1 MSDKN
6 FKVKN
11 GLDANGAVTITQPST
26 STVPLTIL
34 ANTLAT
40 GSNLLE
46 VKRPDGTVRLSV
58 GNDGSFSA
66 QNLVAYNVRF
76 YSAQQGSQG
85 LIIRGLPSQ
94 TANLQ
99 EWRDINET
107 VLASVSASG
116 SISAADLTLSG
127 NLTVNGTT
135 TNLNSTN
142 LIIEDKNI
150 IIADVATPTDTTADG
165 AGITIKG
172 ATDKTFSWI
181 NSTKSFTSSEPLII
195 NNSSIT
201 TVPLVIKGYASQ
213 TANLTEWQNN
223 SNQVVSSIR
232 SNGGLSINYANSIR
246 LFNTANTDYA
256 SLWMDNGS
264 GGTNLYVK
272 TNYPVLMGDVG
283 VDTGASL
290 TVATQGVSQVGQ
302 VIRGIASQTAD
313 LQQWQRSNGNPDLK
327 VTNFGTLISGG
338 GTTIA
343 SNPTINAYGAAL
355 VVNSGINTYPMVILK
370 AASSQ
375 AANIQEWQNSAGT
388 KVSTISPLGYL
399 SINKSYTSYPLEV
412 NGSLYAKDATAG
424 SLYIQGGNNLI
435 YPSILTGVGGNGWT
449 SVTANYTASPDGTT
463 TATRYVWS
471 SNGACFVLS
480 SGTTNIA
487 NTFYTASVYVKPN
500 NSTSRLLFSMR
511 QNDSGDFA
519 NVEFDSS
526 TNTASY
532 SQKTPTSTFSNGTAG
547 SIYVGNGWYRIW
559 VTAKPTI
566 VLPSFAVMFSTP
578 QNNGDVNIWGA
589 QLEQGYYASAY
600 TPTTN
605 AAITS
610 TNNLYVPSGTIYST
624 SIQSIVSGTATLN
637 TNGNTGA
644 ILIDTVAAANKGLIV
659 KGSVSQ
665 TANLQEW
672 QNSNG
677 STISSVLS
685 NGTFQDSATG
695 FSAFGMF
702 LFDSSLGIVARGTT
716 ATKFYYNAN
725 DTILEPLGAAYKGL
739 IIKGADSQTAN
750 LQEWQNS
757 AGTALAVVSN
767 VGTVR
772 ASIFANLT
780 GSLTYIAT
788 NFDTSGIGIVIS
800 SAAQKG
806 LIVRG
811 AGSQSANL
819 QEWQDSAGTVLSSIS
834 SAGSLNLG
842 AGKLVSFSNGTVQKI
857 NLGYGGNYS
866 IGVDDYTTVLT
877 ADNNGFNGRVGIR
890 PHDATYGTSYVS
902 PVELYANG
910 QIKQRLLYTTSVGLT
925 IKGAASQSANLT
937 QWQDSSGSV
946 LSRVQADGTFVWG
959 SASSALQNSSGR
971 LIVNLGSAASV
982 GVTVKGYASQTGDLQ
997 QWQDSTGT
1005 VLNTITSSGTLVIGG
1020 TSPINSSFGITLSN
1034 KSLASYY
1041 SPNNSSYNT
1050 SFNFARGNTTG
1061 NWMGIGTIGDSAN
1074 GVSSIAISD
1083 SSAQNLF
1090 TVGQTGN
1097 TAITLRS
1104 DSSIGL
1110 IIKGSNSQTADLQ
1123 QWQTGGGQ
1131 KTAWIDSQGQFTT
1144 GYYYMN
1150 LGGNVL
1156 NSGLVNIA
1164 PTGNI
1169 VPLLI
1174 RGMASQTANLQN
1186 WQNSAGTTL
1195 ASVDSSGN
1203 ITDAS
1208 NTAWLSPIGSG
1219 SNDAVAIQALI
1230 DAGKKEIRLGSG
1242 QWTFSTRIKVPNGVT
1257 IRGTGTSRSS
1267 TTGTRVNA
1275 VALIA
1280 SEGTVRDIMFTG
1292 AGENAQSELGGGGIA
1307 VLGGR
1312 VIDCSVTDSRW
1323 VLAPTRQAHGYL
1335 KNFMSK
1341 MQGGYGSVK
1350 VAVLGDSLSENTSTT
1365 SWYGYLFN
1373 TATTATGY
1381 YLGSY
1386 FGHQIATSEVDNM
1399 AIGGQGAYLLSA
1411 QLAMTKDTVRTGDYV
1426 NQVLD
1431 GDSVSTS
1438 PFFSRD
1444 YSLAILAIG
1453 QNGGEDWKAHLE
1465 YTVKSIRDRGI
1476 DVIILTQ
1483 NPAAGAP
1490 TSRAGDEYFYRSMAE
1505 TYGCLLVDTQAYF
1518 RLEVE
1523 FGRALGTT
1531 ADLFGDGIHQ
1541 SALGHQLYAK
1551 AILNGILDYDSTI
1564 PVPSNPVVVSRSYVP
1579 AQADRATAIAGL
1591 NAYYLVKKPDPSR
1604 GLSGV
1609 TYTSATDS
1617 SIRNPIYGRG
1627 TTTNSV
1633 ATLASGGYATWGV
1646 EYATAAYI
1654 IYRENA
1660 TANTLTVAIQA
1671 GGSTLATLTTGVTN
1685 GRTSV
1690 QKVMLSGGYPAN
1702 RAIRITNTT
1711 GDPVQIYGVVFE
1723 THADVAFNRNT
1734 DGSYPGVKL
1743 NGSWAYSNLLNMVD
1757 YGSYLTP
1764 YTSTTNDSVTFKFYG
1779 DGLRFATSNGKNSGI
1794 IQVKIDDTTY
1804 TAVDTYY
1811 NIGEYGVF
1819 THFYGG
1825 LQYGLHTATIT
1836 LTGANAAVTGLI
1848 SDGARFGLH
1857 RISAVRSEWYLT
1869 QDQQLAPNS
1878 DISAK
1883 VNSLSSP
1890 TIGSTGGA
1898 NIATFYN
1905 GTNGYGAG
1913 SITSTGT
1920 FNINGANMGFPYT
1933 STGAT
1938 LNVNAGASSIV
1949 PLTVKG
1955 VSGQT
1960 ASLQEWYDGAGQSIA
1975 SISPYSEFSILG
1987 NSYFANA
1994 ADYGARVNVSSSTAS
2009 KIGIIIRGV
2018 ASQTAD
2024 LQQWQNSAGTTK
2036 FKIDTYGQTS
2046 SLSGFYATGGG
2057 GFGAAIV
2064 AQPGAATLPAIIA
2077 KGFTSQTASLQ
2088 EWQNVSATVLAKVDS
2103 LGNFTATSKSFDIIH
2118 PTKENMRLRYG
2129 SLEGP
2134 ENGVYIRGT
2143 AESNIIELPDYWTG
2157 LVHSDSITVSLT
2169 SVGSAQN
2176 IYVEK
2181 IENNKVYIGGNLEK
2195 AFFTVYG
2202 ERKDIDK
2209 LTVEY

>member
-971 LIVNLGSAASV
+971 LIVNLGSATSV
-982 GVTVKGYASQTGDLQ
+982 GVTVKG
-997 QWQDSTGT
+997 
-1005 VLNTITSSGTLVIGG
+1005 
-1020 TSPINSSFGITLSN
+1020 
-1034 KSLASYY
+1034 
-1041 SPNNSSYNT
+1041 
-1050 SFNFARGNTTG
+1050 
-1061 NWMGIGTIGDSAN
+1061 
-1074 GVSSIAISD
+1074 
-1083 SSAQNLF
+1083 F
-1090 TVGQTGN
+1090 T
-1097 TAITLRS
+1097 
-1104 DSSIGL
+1104 
-1110 IIKGSNSQTADLQ
+1110 
-1123 QWQTGGGQ
+1123 
-1131 KTAWIDSQGQFTT
+1131 
-1144 GYYYMN
+1144 
-1150 LGGNVL
+1150 
-1156 NSGLVNIA
+1156 
-1164 PTGNI
+1164 
-1169 VPLLI
+1169 
-1174 RGMASQTANLQN
+1174 SQTANLQEWQN
-1186 WQNSAGTTL
+1186 SDAVSVAQISATGTVTIRPVGFSGNLNTAIISVTDRASTWTPGNFAFRSDSNGTPRFSFTAPNAPSEALTINGNYVGVQTPSPTSVFQVTSNGAGNTVSIIKGAVSQTANLQEWQNSAGYAGT
-1195 ASVDSSGN
+1195 AIDSG
-1203 ITDAS
+1203 
-1208 NTAWLSPIGSG
+1208 GSFYAPG
-1219 SNDAVAIQALI
+1219 IY
-1230 DAGKKEIRLGSG
+1230 
-1242 QWTFSTRIKVPNGVT
+1242 
-1257 IRGTGTSRSS
+1257 SS
-1267 TTGTRVNA
+1267 
-1275 VALIA
+1275 
-1280 SEGTVRDIMFTG
+1280 
-1292 AGENAQSELGGGGIA
+1292 
-1307 VLGGR
+1307 
-1312 VIDCSVTDSRW
+1312 
-1323 VLAPTRQAHGYL
+1323 YL
-1335 KNFMSK
+1335 
-1341 MQGGYGSVK
+1341 MQ
-1350 VAVLGDSLSENTSTT
+1350 
-1365 SWYGYLFN
+1365 
-1373 TATTATGY
+1373 
-1381 YLGSY
+1381 
-1386 FGHQIATSEVDNM
+1386 
-1399 AIGGQGAYLLSA
+1399 
-1411 QLAMTKDTVRTGDYV
+1411 
-1426 NQVLD
+1426 
-1431 GDSVSTS
+1431 
-1438 PFFSRD
+1438 
-1444 YSLAILAIG
+1444 
-1453 QNGGEDWKAHLE
+1453 
-1465 YTVKSIRDRGI
+1465 
-1476 DVIILTQ
+1476 
-1483 NPAAGAP
+1483 
-1490 TSRAGDEYFYRSMAE
+1490 
-1505 TYGCLLVDTQAYF
+1505 
-1518 RLEVE
+1518 
-1523 FGRALGTT
+1523 
-1531 ADLFGDGIHQ
+1531 
-1541 SALGHQLYAK
+1541 
-1551 AILNGILDYDSTI
+1551 
-1564 PVPSNPVVVSRSYVP
+1564 
-1579 AQADRATAIAGL
+1579 ATA
-1591 NAYYLVKKPDPSR
+1591 
-1604 GLSGV
+1604 
-1609 TYTSATDS
+1609 
-1617 SIRNPIYGRG
+1617 
-1627 TTTNSV
+1627 
-1633 ATLASGGYATWGV
+1633 GG
-1646 EYATAAYI
+1646 
-1654 IYRENA
+1654 
-1660 TANTLTVAIQA
+1660 
-1671 GGSTLATLTTGVTN
+1671 
-1685 GRTSV
+1685 
-1690 QKVMLSGGYPAN
+1690 
-1702 RAIRITNTT
+1702 
-1711 GDPVQIYGVVFE
+1711 
-1723 THADVAFNRNT
+1723 
-1734 DGSYPGVKL
+1734 
-1743 NGSWAYSNLLNMVD
+1743 
-1757 YGSYLTP
+1757 
-1764 YTSTTNDSVTFKFYG
+1764 
-1779 DGLRFATSNGKNSGI
+1779 
-1794 IQVKIDDTTY
+1794 
-1804 TAVDTYY
+1804 
-1811 NIGEYGVF
+1811 
-1819 THFYGG
+1819 
-1825 LQYGLHTATIT
+1825 
-1836 LTGANAAVTGLI
+1836 AAV
-1848 SDGARFGLH
+1848 
-1857 RISAVRSEWYLT
+1857 
-1869 QDQQLAPNS
+1869 
-1878 DISAK
+1878 
-1883 VNSLSSP
+1883 
-1890 TIGSTGGA
+1890 
-1898 NIATFYN
+1898 
-1905 GTNGYGAG
+1905 
-1913 SITSTGT
+1913 
-1920 FNINGANMGFPYT
+1920 
-1933 STGAT
+1933 
-1938 LNVNAGASSIV
+1938 V

-1955 VSGQT
+1955 V
-1960 ASLQEWYDGAGQSIA
+1960 
-1975 SISPYSEFSILG
+1975 
-1987 NSYFANA
+1987 
-1994 ADYGARVNVSSSTAS
+1994 
-2009 KIGIIIRGV
+2009 
-2018 ASQTAD
+2018 
-2024 LQQWQNSAGTTK
+2024 
-2036 FKIDTYGQTS
+2036 
-2046 SLSGFYATGGG
+2046 
-2057 GFGAAIV
+2057 
-2064 AQPGAATLPAIIA
+2064 
-2077 KGFTSQTASLQ
+2077 TSQTANLT
-2088 EWQNVSATVLAKVDS
+2088 EWKDSAGNAQAYVRYDGFINTNSSIRIAGDNLSVYRFQGVSDGNYTMNFPGSGNIQLFSATDS
-2103 LGNFTATSKSFDIIH
+2103 LGGGSKVLGISNATTVPSSNPTGGGILYVSSGSLVYRGAGGAITTIARSGNESSTISANTATTVDTVALSSFTTIEYTISIKQGSK
-2118 PTKENMRLRYG
+2118 
-2129 SLEGP
+2129 
-2134 ENGVYIRGT
+2134 IR
-2143 AESNIIELPDYWTG
+2143 SSKV
-2157 LVHSDSITVSLT
+2157 LVHTDGTSIDSTEYGIMEMGGGITGILVTASVSSTNSILQVT
-2169 SVGSAQN
+2169 ITDASTTNATV
-2176 IYVEK
+2176 K
-2181 IENNKVYIGGNLEK
+2181 IIKTML
-2195 AFFTVYG
+2195 
-2202 ERKDIDK
+2202 
-2209 LTVEY
+2209 

>member
-46 VKRPDGTVRLSV
+46 VKRPDGTVRLSI
-58 GNDGSFSA
+58 GNDGAFSA

-76 YSAQQGSQG
+76 YSAQTGSSG

-94 TANLQ
+94 TADLQ
-99 EWRDINET
+99 QWRDINET

-116 SISAADLTLSG
+116 SISAVDLTLSG

-150 IIADVATPTDTTADG
+150 IIADVTTPTDTTADG

-172 ATDKTFSWI
+172 ATDKTFNWVQ
-181 NSTKSFTSSEPLII
+181 STGSFTSSEPLII
-195 NNSSIT
+195 NTNSTTRPSLIVKAIASQTSAVQEWQNSSGSSVANIDSDGYFRGPLVETRPTNAGLYGIAIAANASQSGDLFQIT
-201 TVPLVIKGYASQ
+201 DASNNAYTGVSSTGKFVTGNTTNNSRFTQLTSAALGQLTVYAPTSSTVGIVIKGAVSQSSNLTEWKNSNGSTIASVLSNGTFQDSSTGFSAFGMFLFDSSNGMVARGTTATKFYYYANDTILEPLAAGYKGLIIRGATSQ
-213 TANLTEWQNN
+213 TANLQE
-223 SNQVVSSIR
+223 
-232 SNGGLSINYANSIR
+232 
-246 LFNTANTDYA
+246 
-256 SLWMDNGS
+256 
-264 GGTNLYVK
+264 
-272 TNYPVLMGDVG
+272 
-283 VDTGASL
+283 
-290 TVATQGVSQVGQ
+290 
-302 VIRGIASQTAD
+302 
-313 LQQWQRSNGNPDLK
+313 WQRSGGNADLV

-343 SNPTINAYGAAL
+343 SNPTINAYGAAMKIA
-355 VVNSGINTYPMVILK
+355 SGVNTYPMLIIQG
-370 AASSQ
+370 AASQS
-375 AANIQEWQNSAGT
+375 ANIQEWQNSAGT

-412 NGSLYAKDATAG
+412 NGSLYAKDATSAN
-424 SLYIQGGNNLI
+424 LYIQGGNNLI

-449 SVTANYTASPDGTT
+449 SVTANYTAAPDGTT
-463 TATRYVWS
+463 TATRYLWS
-471 SNGACFVLS
+471 SSGNCFVLS
-480 SGTTNIA
+480 SLTTNIA
-487 NTFYTASVYVKPN
+487 NIFYTASMYVKPN
-500 NSTSRLLFSMR
+500 NSTSRFIFSMR
-511 QNDSGDFA
+511 QGDSADFA

-532 SQKTPTSTFSNGTAG
+532 SQRTPTSTFSNGTAG

-559 VTAKPTI
+559 VTAKPTT
-566 VLPSFAVMFSTP
+566 VLSNFGGMFTTT

-589 QLEQGYYASAY
+589 QLEKGYYASAY

-605 AAITS
+605 AIVSA
-610 TNNLYVPSGTIYST
+610 TNNLYVPSGDIYST
-624 SIQSIVSGTATLN
+624 SIQSVVSGTATLN
-637 TNGNTGA
+637 TNGDTGG
-644 ILIDTVAAANKGLIV
+644 ILINTVAAANKGLAI
-659 KGSVSQ
+659 KGAASQ
-665 TANLQEW
+665 TANLTQW
-672 QNSNG
+672 QDSGGNILTRVQADGTISWGTGTSALQNSSGRLIVNP
-677 STISSVLS
+677 SSA
-685 NGTFQDSATG
+685 SAI
-695 FSAFGMF
+695 AV
-702 LFDSSLGIVARGTT
+702 IA
-716 ATKFYYNAN
+716 K
-725 DTILEPLGAAYKGL
+725 GAA
-739 IIKGADSQTAN
+739 SQTAN

-757 AGTALAVVSN
+757 AGTVLSNIRPDGTIAAPYLDNPAASGSYLQVNAGTSIDIIARVV
-767 VGTVR
+767 
-772 ASIFANLT
+772 
-780 GSLTYIAT
+780 
-788 NFDTSGIGIVIS
+788 
-800 SAAQKG
+800 AQPTFR
-806 LIVRG
+806 VRG
-811 AGSQSANL
+811 
-819 QEWQDSAGTVLSSIS
+819 
-834 SAGSLNLG
+834 
-842 AGKLVSFSNGTVQKI
+842 VSGQ
-857 NLGYGGNYS
+857 
-866 IGVDDYTTVLT
+866 T
-877 ADNNGFNGRVGIR
+877 A
-890 PHDATYGTSYVS
+890 S
-902 PVELYANG
+902 
-910 QIKQRLLYTTSVGLT
+910 
-925 IKGAASQSANLT
+925 
-937 QWQDSSGSV
+937 
-946 LSRVQADGTFVWG
+946 
-959 SASSALQNSSGR
+959 
-971 LIVNLGSAASV
+971 
-982 GVTVKGYASQTGDLQ
+982 LQ
-997 QWQDSTGT
+997 QWQSSSGT
-1005 VLNTITSSGTLVIGG
+1005 VL
-1020 TSPINSSFGITLSN
+1020 
-1034 KSLASYY
+1034 
-1041 SPNNSSYNT
+1041 
-1050 SFNFARGNTTG
+1050 
-1061 NWMGIGTIGDSAN
+1061 AN
-1074 GVSSIAISD
+1074 
-1083 SSAQNLF
+1083 
-1090 TVGQTGN
+1090 
-1097 TAITLRS
+1097 
-1104 DSSIGL
+1104 
-1110 IIKGSNSQTADLQ
+1110 
-1123 QWQTGGGQ
+1123 
-1131 KTAWIDSQGQFTT
+1131 
-1144 GYYYMN
+1144 
-1150 LGGNVL
+1150 
-1156 NSGLVNIA
+1156 
-1164 PTGNI
+1164 
-1169 VPLLI
+1169 
-1174 RGMASQTANLQN
+1174 
-1186 WQNSAGTTL
+1186 
-1195 ASVDSSGN
+1195 VDSSGN

-1208 NTAWLSPIGSG
+1208 NTAWLSPIGGG
-1219 SNDAVAIQALI
+1219 SNDAVAIQELI

-1257 IRGTGTSRSS
+1257 IRGTGTSSSS

-1323 VLAPTRQAHGYL
+1323 VLAPTRQPHGYL

-1373 TATTATGY
+1373 SATTATGY

-1386 FGHQIATSEVDNM
+1386 FGHQIAPSEVDNM

-1411 QLAMTKDTVRTGDYV
+1411 QLAMTKETLRTGDYV

-1431 GDSVSTS
+1431 GDRVSTS
-1438 PFFSRD
+1438 PFFNRD
-1444 YSLAILAIG
+1444 YNLAILAIG

-1465 YTVKSIRDRGI
+1465 YTVKTIRDKGI

-1483 NPAAGAP
+1483 NPAASNP

-1531 ADLFGDGIHQ
+1531 ADLFGDSIHQ

-1551 AILNGILDYDSTI
+1551 AILNALLDYDSTVA
-1564 PVPSNPVVVSRSYVP
+1564 VPANKTVVSRSYLP
-1579 AQADRATAIAGL
+1579 AQADRAAAIAGL
-1591 NAYYLVKKPDPSR
+1591 NSYYLVKRPDSLR
-1604 GLSGV
+1604 GISGV
-1609 TYTSATDS
+1609 TYTTATDT

-1633 ATLASGGYATWGV
+1633 ATIASGGYATWGV
-1646 EYATAAYI
+1646 EHATAAYI

-1690 QKVMLSGGYPAN
+1690 QKVMLAGGYPAN
-1702 RAIRITNTT
+1702 RAIRITNTS

-1734 DGSYPGVKL
+1734 DGSYAGVKL
-1743 NGSWAYSNLLNMVD
+1743 NGSWAYSDFLSMAS
-1757 YGSYLTP
+1757 YSGYLTP
-1764 YTSTTNDSVTFKFYG
+1764 HTSTTNNSVEFKFYG
-1779 DGLRFATSNGKNSGI
+1779 DGLRFATSYGKNSGI

-1804 TAVDTYY
+1804 TAVDTYN
-1811 NIGEYGVF
+1811 NIGEYGVY

-1836 LTGANAAVTGLI
+1836 LTGANASVTGLT

-1869 QDQQLAPNS
+1869 QDQQFAPNS
-1878 DISAK
+1878 DTSSI
-1883 VNSLSSP
+1883 VNSVSS
-1890 TIGSTGGA
+1890 IRMGSVGGA

-1905 GTNGYGAG
+1905 GTSGYGAG
-1913 SITSTGT
+1913 SIASTGT
-1920 FNINGANMGFPYT
+1920 FNINGANMGFPYA
-1933 STGAT
+1933 SSGAT
-1938 LNVNAGASSIV
+1938 LNVNAGASTIV
-1949 PLTVKG
+1949 PLT
-1955 VSGQT
+1955 
-1960 ASLQEWYDGAGQSIA
+1960 A
-1975 SISPYSEFSILG
+1975 
-1987 NSYFANA
+1987 
-1994 ADYGARVNVSSSTAS
+1994 
-2009 KIGIIIRGV
+2009 RGV

-2024 LQQWQNSAGTTK
+2024 LQQWQNSSGTMLVGIDAPNSLAGGVGAFLKFTNAGVGGIKWGNNTVLAVGTISGQTNVMYPYDADRTALIVSGLASQSADLQQWRNSAGTVLGKISSDGGMTLGGANGNK
-2036 FKIDTYGQTS
+2036 FQVDQFGTLSLGSYRS
-2046 SLSGFYATGGG
+2046 SSPTFLYVNSQLATDI
-2057 GFGAAIV
+2057 GAVIRGHA
-2064 AQPGAATLPAIIA
+2064 
-2077 KGFTSQTASLQ
+2077 SQSASLQ
-2088 EWQNVSATVLAKVDS
+2088 EWQDSTGTVLGKVDS
-2103 LGNFTATSKSFDIIH
+2103 AGHLNFLSKIIYANQMYVGTGNYLTATMHNTSGGAGEMRLLLRAHSSQTASIQEWQNSAGTALAKIDALGNFTAKSKSFDIVH

-2143 AESNIIELPDYWTG
+2143 VESNIIELPDYWTG
-2157 LVHSDSITVSLT
+2157 LVHTDSITVSLT

-2181 IENNKVYIGGNLEK
+2181 IENNKVYIGGELTK

>member
-757 AGTALAVVSN
+757 AGTSLSSITSFGGARLYDLGIKGSPAGIGWAYFGNDNVSTKNVVVRAFASQTANLTEWQNSAGTALAVVSN

-819 QEWQDSAGTVLSSIS
+819 QE
-834 SAGSLNLG
+834 
-842 AGKLVSFSNGTVQKI
+842 
-857 NLGYGGNYS
+857 
-866 IGVDDYTTVLT
+866 
-877 ADNNGFNGRVGIR
+877 
-890 PHDATYGTSYVS
+890 
-902 PVELYANG
+902 
-910 QIKQRLLYTTSVGLT
+910 
-925 IKGAASQSANLT
+925 
-937 QWQDSSGSV
+937 
-946 LSRVQADGTFVWG
+946 
-959 SASSALQNSSGR
+959 
-971 LIVNLGSAASV
+971 
-982 GVTVKGYASQTGDLQ
+982 
-997 QWQDSTGT
+997 WQDSTGT

-1490 TSRAGDEYFYRSMAE
+1490 TSRAGDEYYYRSMAE

-2169 SVGSAQN
+2169 SVGSSQN